1 LSYPE
6 AVMEQQ
12 LHRYFCGGVA
22 FAFVV
27 TWVTLGATDAVVALL
42 LCLAGTNFQQLL
54 RLIDA
59 TQLRARSPRRPQR
72 SRLAARPL
80 RAEYA
85 YELVPDDPSLII
97 SIQS

>member
-1 LSYPE
+1 LGYPE

-12 LHRYFCGGVA
+12 LRRYFCGAVA

-27 TWVTLGATDAVVALL
+27 TWATLGATDAVVALL
-42 LCLAGTNFQQLL
+42 LCLAGTNLQQLM

-80 RAEYA
+80 HAESA

-97 SIQS
+97 SMQS